1 MLNKEID
8 MNQAYKDLSERW
20 ASLLKEN
27 PTLRIRNAAEILGVS
42 EAELVTLNQV
52 EGKRVIRLNSNFK
65 ALLPAIEG
73 LGPVMALTRNNA
85 MVHEKTG
92 QYKGVSVHG
101 NMGLALGVI
110 DLRIFFTRF
119 KTGFAVTEETEHGVR
134 NSLQFFDEFGEA
146 VHKIYAVADTNMDA
160 FTALVE
166 EYRADAQI
174 APVSVSPKPEKDLLS
189 IPEDLDIEGFEQG
202 WSELKDVHH
211 FQTLMKKHLLTRVPA
226 YRAVKDEYAQAID
239 CSAFEAAL
247 EAARRSEL
255 SIMLFVGSPGVIQIH
270 TGQIHNLKRTGPWF
284 NVLDKGFNLHA
295 DTTQIS
301 HAWVV
306 RKPTTDGIVTSLE
319 VFDKN
324 GEQLAL
330 MFGERHNGETEQAAW
345 RALIA
350 DLEEKYALEEEA
362 VV

>member
-1 MLNKEID
+1 

-20 ASLLKEN
+20 ASLVKEN

-42 EAELVTLNQV
+42 EAELVILNQV
-52 EGKRVIRLNSNFK
+52 EGKKVIRLDANFK
-65 ALLPAIEG
+65 ALIPAIER

-119 KTGFAVTEETEHGVR
+119 ETGFFVSEKTAHGVR
-134 NSLQFFDEFGEA
+134 NSFQFFDGYGEA
-146 VHKIYAVADTNMDA
+146 IHKIYAVVDTDMQA
-160 FTALVE
+160 FNALVE
-166 EYRADAQI
+166 KHRTEVQI
-174 APVSVSPKPEKDLLS
+174 APVTVSPKPEKDLLTV
-189 IPEDLDIEGFEQG
+189 PEELDVAVFEQG
-202 WSELKDVHH
+202 WRELKDVHH

-226 YRAVKDEYAQAID
+226 YRAVKSEYARAID

-247 EAARRSEL
+247 EAARRTEL
-255 SIMLFVGSPGVIQIH
+255 SVMLFVGSPGVIQIH
-270 TGQIHNLKRTGPWF
+270 TGTIHTLKRTGPWF
-284 NVLDKGFNLHA
+284 NILDKGFNLHA
-295 DTTQIS
+295 DTTQIA

-350 DLEEKYALEEEA
+350 DLEEKYSLEEEA
-362 VV
+362 VA